1 MVERIGLQSAKG
13 NRGRK
18 GMSLL
23 DFKFSLFFF
32 FLPPRGVRGDK
43 EEDFCMGYVKG
54 TKAIQ
59 VQINV

>member
-1 MVERIGLQSAKG
+1 MLRVTEEGKACHYLTS
-13 NRGRK
+13 N
-18 GMSLL
+18 SHY
-23 DFKFSLFFF
+23 FFF